1 MSLRKKIFLTCEE
14 ANHVCDRK
22 QYHEASFWEK
32 IRMIIHVLYCK
43 ACMKYSMDNNK
54 LSKLIKEANIK
65 TLETSQKR
73 EMKESLEREMNN
85 LGN

>member
-1 MSLRKKIFLTCEE
+1 
-14 ANHVCDRK
+14 
-22 QYHEASFWEK
+22 
-32 IRMIIHVLYCK
+32 
-43 ACMKYSMDNNK
+43 MKYSMDNNK